1 MPNFSGITKY
11 LSCTAFVREYCSSQ
25 FVSKGMIADFNLHDM
40 GGGNPHAH
48 ILLTMRPLD
57 EKGAGRGLTSPMSI

>member
-1 MPNFSGITKY
+1 MTKKKTPQTIEECNAKLERTQKKIRQY
-11 LSCTAFVREYCSSQ
+11 ENR
-25 FVSKGMIADFNLHDM
+25 SKIADFNLHDT

-57 EKGAGRGLTSPMSI
+57 EKLTK

>member
-1 MPNFSGITKY
+1 
-11 LSCTAFVREYCSSQ
+11 
-25 FVSKGMIADFNLHDM
+25 MIADFNLHDM